1 MAVHGDGRG
10 GNSRSPSRLAS
21 SRRRHASLTSATAA
35 SASRSSRPNRS
46 NLPSS
51 PRLTLSDNVSVPVN
65 VVWQRKSGADTWV
78 CGMAVDDEHR
88 PAWRE
93 LVDTLSS

>member
-1 MAVHGDGRG
+1 VGYG
-10 GNSRSPSRLAS
+10 GVRLEVQS
-21 SRRRHASLTSATAA
+21 TE
-35 SASRSSRPNRS
+35 PVE
-46 NLPSS
+46 LPSS

-78 CGMAVDDEHR
+78 YGMAVDDEHR
-88 PAWRE
+88 SAWRE